1 MEEGSE
7 GEIER
12 ERGGEYGRGLLN
24 TAMRTSLI
32 LRLSYTI
39 VYLSQAYR

>member
-7 GEIER
+7 GER
-12 ERGGEYGRGLLN
+12 EEHGRGLLN
-24 TAMRTSLI
+24 TVMRTSLV

-39 VYLSQAYR
+39 VYLSKASR